1 MASSLG
7 EPRSDSRRNREAVLD
22 AAERLLGEHPD
33 ASMGQIA
40 DASGVGRTT
49 VYRHFPTREDLLEVL
64 VERVMTESRATVA
77 EVLEQDIPTDEAL
90 RELGEAIAALGERFT
105 FLAAYR
111 PLVEE
116 ARKKLRQTEPLERF
130 IDAARRRGS
139 VRTDLPRDWLV
150 AMLRGMSSAAV
161 EEVREGRINRRAAG
175 RMLGESFVALFS
187 PARSALDQ
195 RVET

>member
-64 VERVMTESRATVA
+64 LDRVLTDSRATVT
-77 EVLEQDIPTDEAL
+77 EVLEQDISTEMAL
-90 RELGEAIAALGERFT
+90 RELGEAIAAMGERFT
-105 FLAAYR
+105 FLGAYR
-111 PLVEE
+111 PVVQE
-116 ARKKLRQTEPLERF
+116 ALKNARLRQTDPLRRF
-130 IDAARRRGS
+130 IEAQAHRGT
-139 VRTDLPRDWLV
+139 VRTDLPPDWLV
-150 AMLRGMSSAAV
+150 AMVRGMSHAAAD
-161 EEVREGRINRRAAG
+161 EIREGRTERRAAG
-175 RMLGESFVALFS
+175 RRLGEAFVALLIPR
-187 PARSALDQ
+187 PATL
-195 RVET
+195 

>member
-22 AAERLLGEHPD
+22 AAQRLLGEHPD

-64 VERVMTESRATVA
+64 VDRVLNESRATAA
-77 EVLEQDIPTDEAL
+77 EVLEQDIPTEMAL
-90 RELGEAIAALGERFT
+90 RELGEAIAGMGEPFT

-111 PLVEE
+111 PLIQE
-116 ARKKLRQTEPLERF
+116 ALKSARLRQAEPLRRF
-130 IDAARRRGS
+130 IEAGARHGT
-139 VRTDLPRDWLV
+139 VRSDLPTEWLV
-150 AMLRGMSSAAV
+150 AMVRGMSNAAM
-161 EEVREGRINRRAAG
+161 EEIREGRAERRAVG
-175 RMLGESFVALFS
+175 RMLGEAFVALLV
-187 PARSALDQ
+187 PR
-195 RVET
+195 

>member
-1 MASSLG
+1 MMASALG

-22 AAERLLGEHPD
+22 AAARLLAEHPD

-77 EVLEQDIPTDEAL
+77 EVLEQDIPTDAAL

-111 PLVEE
+111 PLVQE
-116 ARKKLRQTEPLERF
+116 AHKKLRQSEPLERF
-130 IDAARRRGS
+130 IDAAAGRGA

-150 AMLRGMSSAAV
+150 AMVRGMSSAAV
-161 EEVREGRINRRAAG
+161 EEVREGRTNRRAAG
-175 RMLGESFVALFS
+175 RMLGEAFVALFS
-187 PARSALDQ
+187 PRPTQD
-195 RVET
+195 R

>member
-1 MASSLG
+1 MMASALG

-22 AAERLLGEHPD
+22 AAARLLAEHPD

-77 EVLEQDIPTDEAL
+77 EVLEQDIPTDAAL

-111 PLVEE
+111 PLVQE
-116 ARKKLRQTEPLERF
+116 AHKKLRQSEPLERF
-130 IDAARRRGS
+130 IDAAAGRGA

-150 AMLRGMSSAAV
+150 AMVRGMSSAAV
-161 EEVREGRINRRAAG
+161 EEVREGRTNRRAAG
-175 RMLGESFVALFS
+175 RMLGEACVALFS
-187 PARSALDQ
+187 PRPTRD
-195 RVET
+195 R

>member
-1 MASSLG
+1 MMASALG

-22 AAERLLGEHPD
+22 AAARLLAEHPD

-77 EVLEQDIPTDEAL
+77 EVLEQDIPTDAAL

-111 PLVEE
+111 PLVQE
-116 ARKKLRQTEPLERF
+116 AHKKLRQSEPLERF
-130 IDAARRRGS
+130 IDAAAGRGA

-150 AMLRGMSSAAV
+150 AMVRGMSSAAV
-161 EEVREGRINRRAAG
+161 EEVREGRTNRRAAG
-175 RMLGESFVALFS
+175 RMLGEAFVALFS
-187 PARSALDQ
+187 PRPTRD
-195 RVET
+195 R